1 LDNVV
6 PGVSQRST
14 PVHVWLVLMV
24 LVWGANFSVIK
35 RAFVEVPPQAFNA
48 VRLVIASVVFLAA
61 IALAR
66 RLARRGDP
74 VSSVF
79 HTSHS
84 LTRRDRIDLVWLG
97 LVGHFGYQFF
107 FVGGVA
113 LSSASNAALIVGATP
128 AALAVVSA
136 LLGRERISPL
146 HWVGAGI
153 SALGIYFV
161 VGHGVSFGG
170 TTLRGDLMLM
180 CSVACWV
187 TFTLGA
193 ASLIKRH
200 SPLYVTGMT
209 MVFGGIPYVALA
221 LPQILRVPWMDV
233 SAWTLTALVLSAL
246 LALNLAYVIWYMGV
260 QRLGPA
266 RTSTYSNG
274 VPIVA
279 MAVATVWLGE
289 PLTWNK
295 ILGATAVIGGV
306 LLTQLGRRLLR
317 PTTRYDRRTGEP
329 WC

>member
-1 LDNVV
+1 MTRVDAL
-6 PGVSQRST
+6 
-14 PVHVWLVLMV
+14 LM
-24 LVWGANFSVIK
+24 LMILIWGSNFSVIK
-35 RAFVEVPPQAFNA
+35 RAFEEVPPQPFNA
-48 VRLVIASVVFLAA
+48 LRLVIASVVFLAA
-61 IALAR
+61 IAVAR

-113 LSSASNAALIVGATP
+113 LSSASNAALIVGSTP
-128 AALAVVSA
+128 AVLAVVSA
-136 LLGRERISPL
+136 LLGREQISRL
-146 HWVGAGI
+146 HWAGAAI
-153 SALGIYFV
+153 SALGIYLV
-161 VGHGVSFGG
+161 VGLGASFGG
-170 TTLRGDLMLM
+170 ATLRGDLMVM

-193 ASLIKRH
+193 ASLIRRH

-209 MVFGGIPYVALA
+209 MVYGGIPYVAMA
-221 LPQILRVPWMDV
+221 MPQILRVPWLDV
-233 SAWTLTALVLSAL
+233 STWTLTALVLSAL

-260 QRLGPA
+260 QRLGAA
-266 RTSTYSNG
+266 RTSIYSNG

-279 MAVATVWLGE
+279 MAVATAWLGE

-295 ILGATAVIGGV
+295 VVGAGAVLSGV
-306 LLTQLGRRLLR
+306 LLTRLGRRLLQPVIR
-317 PTTRYDRRTGEP
+317 
-329 WC
+329 

>member
-1 LDNVV
+1 MTRVDAL
-6 PGVSQRST
+6 
-14 PVHVWLVLMV
+14 LM
-24 LVWGANFSVIK
+24 LMILIWGSNFSVIK
-35 RAFVEVPPQAFNA
+35 RAFEEVPPQPFNA
-48 VRLVIASVVFLAA
+48 LRLIIASLVFLAA
-61 IALAR
+61 IVLAR
-66 RLARRGDP
+66 RLARRGDR

-79 HTSHS
+79 HTSHP
-84 LTRRDRIDLVWLG
+84 LTRRDHVDLVWLG

-128 AALAVVSA
+128 AVLAVVSA
-136 LLGRERISPL
+136 LLGREQISRL
-146 HWVGAGI
+146 HWAGAAI
-153 SALGIYFV
+153 SALGIYLV
-161 VGHGVSFGG
+161 VGLGASFGG
-170 TTLRGDLMLM
+170 ATLRGDFMVI

-209 MVFGGIPYVALA
+209 MVYGGIPYVAMA
-221 LPQILRVPWMDV
+221 FPQILRVPWMDV

-266 RTSTYSNG
+266 RTSIYSNG

-279 MAVATVWLGE
+279 MAVATAWLGE

-295 ILGATAVIGGV
+295 VVGAGAVLSGV
-306 LLTQLGRRLLR
+306 LLTRLGRRLLQPVVR
-317 PTTRYDRRTGEP
+317 
-329 WC
+329 